1 MQTALLMLQL
11 IPTII
16 SIIKAVEEAI
26 PVSGAGKD
34 KLDAVLQ
41 MIQDA
46 CPKVG
51 DVIPQIVKIIN
62 TLVGLFNRTGVFQT
76 TKVA

>member
-1 MQTALLMLQL
+1 MQTALFILQL

-16 SIIKAVEEAI
+16 AIIKSVEEAI

-41 MIQDA
+41 MVQDA
-46 CPKVG
+46 CPRAVE
-51 DVIPQIVKIIN
+51 VVPQVVKIIN
-62 TLVGLFNRTGVFQT
+62 TLVGLFNKTGVFA
-76 TKVA
+76 KGIA